1 MPPRT
6 EIENRPAKPD
16 VEKKILPPRKEGS
29 IQLKL
34 IEFIEAVVGE
44 PDPPGG

>member
-6 EIENRPAKPD
+6 EIENRPAKPE
-16 VEKKILPPRKEGS
+16 VEKILPSRKEGS

-34 IEFIEAVVGE
+34 IEFFEAVVDE
-44 PDPPGG
+44 VDPPGG